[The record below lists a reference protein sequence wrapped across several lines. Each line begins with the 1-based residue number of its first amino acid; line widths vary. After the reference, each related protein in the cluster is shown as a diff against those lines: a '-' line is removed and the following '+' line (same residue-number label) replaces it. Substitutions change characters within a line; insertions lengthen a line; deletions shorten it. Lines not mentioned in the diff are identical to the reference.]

1 MYHNKN
7 TNVKQNP
14 FPRANAKR
22 SDRCFTKCKAKTTHQ
37 QSLLVLVQQATLSAA
52 RLGFWANKKE
62 NPFSQK
68 KKYKLLDILARFRWK
83 QGHIRC
89 VSRVHS
95 IIACARDKSKE
106 KNGFC
111 FASKL
116 DHAQKN
122 LARDPA
128 NGTVPCYVYIYYSTQ
143 CFSAI
148 SCTVISL
155 KYHQKQR
162 H

>member
-22 SDRCFTKCKAKTTHQ
+22 SDQCFTKCKAKTTHQ

-62 NPFSQK
+62 NPFSQ